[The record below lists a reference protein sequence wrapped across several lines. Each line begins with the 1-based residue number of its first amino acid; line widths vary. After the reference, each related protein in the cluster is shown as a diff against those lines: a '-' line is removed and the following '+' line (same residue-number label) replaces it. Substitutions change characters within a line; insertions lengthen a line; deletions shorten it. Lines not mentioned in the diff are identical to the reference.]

1 MKNRDLF
8 QQDLS
13 LLVKSGLCSRKEYA
27 IGYARAVH
35 ALRRIKIRADRGEI
49 PFLRGPFL
57 PLTDLSLVQENFKG
71 MRMILVVGS
80 PANIVGLRALSG
92 IMQSWIWVDGARP
105 RLCFLDDLDPEVFWE
120 LMSIANPMTTGV
132 IVLSESGESDP
143 VLLQLMRC
151 LEYWH
156 GMIDQEHLA
165 KHFVVVTSQTSSRLM
180 RMVDR
185 WKLSWW
191 KYPLVAFPQLGCFS
205 PPLLAPLGL
214 AGFDRAR
221 FNMGSGT
228 TCAQFFQGQLKAP
241 LEMAAVVFAGHKT
254 QALDTQRMWGQG
266 SIFHPMTSWMQQVS
280 TRLNKSSPYRYF
292 SNLEPMN
299 SCTLTTL
306 FFERHVARERLVPD
320 FWKDIPALKTLAQT
334 PMLHWVKEEHER
346 LCQAQ
351 VQSGHFLR
359 CINVHSLNEETLGA
373 LFMNHV
379 LETLLIDTM
388 YDDAL
393 DPYSVA

>member
-13 LLVKSGLCSRKEYA
+13 VLVKSGLCSRKDYQG
-27 IGYARAVH
+27 GYARAMH
-35 ALRRIKIRADRGEI
+35 ALKQVKVRADRGEI

-57 PLTDLSLVQENFKG
+57 PLTDLSDVQDNFKG

-80 PANIVGLRALSG
+80 PSNIRALRALSG
-92 IMQSWIWVDGARP
+92 IIQSWIWVDGSRP

-132 IVLSESGESDP
+132 IVLSQSGENDP

-156 GMIDQEHLA
+156 GMIDKEKLA
-165 KHFVVVTSQTSSRLM
+165 RHFVVVTSQSSSRLM
-180 RMVDR
+180 HVVNR
-185 WKLSWW
+185 WKLPCW
-191 KYPLVAFPQLGCFS
+191 KYPVLAFPELGCFS
-205 PPLLAPLGL
+205 PSLLAPLGL

-228 TCAQFFQGQLKAP
+228 TCMEFFKGELKAP
-241 LEMAAVVFAGHKT
+241 IEMAAIAFAGHKAR
-254 QALDTQRMWGQG
+254 ALNIQRMWGHG
-266 SIFHPMTSWMQQVS
+266 NIFHPITAWMQSVS
-280 TRLNKSSPYRYF
+280 TGLTKHSPYRYL
-292 SNLEPMN
+292 SKLDPMN
-299 SCTLTTL
+299 SGTLTTL

-346 LCQAQ
+346 LCQQQ
-351 VQSGHFLR
+351 VQCGHFLR
-359 CINVHSLNEETLGA
+359 RINVHSLNEETLGA
-373 LFMNHV
+373 LFMSHV
-379 LETLLIDTM
+379 LEALLIDAM
-388 YDDAL
+388 YDESGQSL
-393 DPYSVA
+393 S